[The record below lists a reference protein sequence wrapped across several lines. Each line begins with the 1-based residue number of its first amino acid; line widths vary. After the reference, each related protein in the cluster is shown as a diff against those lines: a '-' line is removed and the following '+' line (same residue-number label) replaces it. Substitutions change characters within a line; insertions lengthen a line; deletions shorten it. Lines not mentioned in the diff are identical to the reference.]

1 MKATC
6 RSRGAALLAALLTVA
21 CVATLAAAGLWQQWR
36 TLEVETAERQ
46 RAQSLWVLL
55 GALDWARMILRE
67 DARAGTTVD
76 HLAEPWALP
85 LQEARLSTF
94 LAVDRDNTPADAAGD
109 NAFLSGEI
117 VDLQSRLNLQNLL
130 ESGRISPPALRAF
143 ERLFDVLGL
152 APSQL
157 DTLVAN
163 LRLASAAGRGAGAYP
178 ADLQT
183 DTDTHRIPLMPVRAS
198 QLGWLGLSPATVTAL
213 EPYVT
218 VLPARTP
225 VNLNTASA
233 QVIYAA
239 LAGIGLA
246 DARRLVAAR
255 AGQALNSPA
264 DAARLLG
271 QALPSDALVGVNS
284 RFFEV
289 RGQLRLNQATVQVR
303 TLVERD
309 RQNVKPLQHLR
320 GSGETAAPSGTRES
334 R

>member
-1 MKATC
+1 MKTPP

-21 CVATLAAAGLWQQWR
+21 WVATLAAAGLWQQWR
-36 TLEVETAERQ
+36 AIEVETAERQ
-46 RAQSLWVLL
+46 RAQSIWVLL

-94 LAVDRDNTPADAAGD
+94 LAADRNSSPGDAAGD
-109 NAFLSGEI
+109 NAFLSGDI

-130 ESGRISPPALRAF
+130 DAGRISPAGLRAF

-152 APSQL
+152 PLSQL

-163 LRLASAAGRGAGAYP
+163 LRLASAGGRGAGAYP

-183 DTDTHRIPLMPVRAS
+183 DTDTHRIPLMPVRAT
-198 QLGWLGLSPATVTAL
+198 QLGWLGLTPATVSAL
-213 EPYVT
+213 QPHVT

-239 LAGIGLA
+239 IGGIGLA

-255 AGQALNSPA
+255 AGQALNTPA

-271 QALPSDALVGVNS
+271 QALPPQALVGVNS
-284 RFFEV
+284 RYFEV
-289 RGQLRLNQATVQVR
+289 RGQLRLDQATVQVR

-309 RQNVKPLQHLR
+309 GQNVKPLQHLR
-320 GSGETAAPSGTRES
+320 GTTDAIAATDARAL